1 MKNTVLKKA
10 AIAVAAGAVALG
22 LAAGPASADGHAK
35 LDKRSFKVVGTWSFL
50 DHWQEREGPF
60 WRERLPKLSGGM
72 LTSNAKSQTEL
83 GLSGFEIM
91 RLLKLGVFDA
101 VHGVTTYVAQDSPMI
116 EGADLAGVIQDLGNY
131 RKANEAYRSIL
142 EREFAEKYDA
152 KLLMI
157 YAWPSQQLFCNL
169 GDKSIKKYSLD
180 KLKGKKIRT
189 YSTTLGDFIEGVGGS
204 AVTIAFAEV
213 VPALQKGVADC
224 GLTGTLPAYNAKWW
238 QVVTHNIR
246 IRLGYASSFL
256 AMNMKVWNSLN
267 KDTQDFFV
275 KHLKTLEE
283 EMWVATRA
291 NDDAGMNCNASGPC
305 DRGEPGG
312 MVPIEPTAADKAKLK
327 DVVENFVL
335 KRWAKRCGTQ
345 QCVNEWNATIG
356 KISGM
361 KASL

>member
-1 MKNTVLKKA
+1 MEFHLPRKIL
-10 AIAVAAGAVALG
+10 AAGVAIGALAFAA
-22 LAAGPASADGHAK
+22 AAGPASAQ
-35 LDKRSFKVVGTWSFL
+35 LDEKEFKVVGTWSFL
-50 DHWQEREGPF
+50 DHWKEREGPF
-60 WRERLPKLSGGM
+60 WNERVPELSGGK
-72 LTSNAKSQTEL
+72 LTANAKSQTEL

-116 EGADLAGVIQDLGNY
+116 EGADLAGVIQDLGLY
-131 RKANEAYRSIL
+131 REANESYRAIL
-142 EREFAEKYDA
+142 EREFETKYGA

-157 YAWPSQQLFCNL
+157 YAWPSQQLWCNL
-169 GDKSIKKYSLD
+169 GDKSITEYSLD
-180 KLKGKKIRT
+180 NLEGKKIRT

-256 AMNMKVWNSLN
+256 AMNIDVWNSLSPE
-267 KDTQDFFV
+267 TQAFFQE
-275 KHLKTLEE
+275 HLATLEE
-283 EMWVATRA
+283 EMWVATAA
-291 NDDAGMNCNASGPC
+291 NDQRGMDCNASGPC
-305 DRGEPGG
+305 DVGEPGG
-312 MVPIEPTAADKAKLK
+312 MVPIEPTDADKAKLK
-327 DVVENFVL
+327 EVVENFVL
-335 KRWAKRCGTQ
+335 KRWANRCGTQ
-345 QCVNEWNATIG
+345 QCVDEWNATIG

-361 KASL
+361 TAALD